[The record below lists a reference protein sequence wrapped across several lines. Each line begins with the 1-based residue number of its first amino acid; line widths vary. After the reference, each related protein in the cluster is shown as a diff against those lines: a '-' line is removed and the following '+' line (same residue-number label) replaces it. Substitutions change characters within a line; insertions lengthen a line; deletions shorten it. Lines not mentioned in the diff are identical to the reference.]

1 MTPEVIVHHPL
12 PNELRVMLEQLG
24 YSPIEVA
31 ASHTR
36 YALVRDGHRVA
47 GDHAAAARSNSP
59 LVEERGLRR
68 QPEGRAATTPS
79 STEPL
84 HNDGKQIEW
93 INIPELARL
102 IGLSKEAVYR
112 LARTDSIPGM
122 VRMGRRLVVNYSF
135 FVTASVSDSSAGG
148 NPSSPP
154 ITPAA

>member
-1 MTPEVIVHHPL
+1 MTPEVIVHHPM
-12 PNELRVMLEQLG
+12 PNELRVTLEQLG
-24 YSPIEVA
+24 YFPIEVA

-36 YALVRDGHRVA
+36 YALVCDGHRVA
-47 GDHAAAARSNSP
+47 EDHAAAARSKSP

-68 QPEGRAATTPS
+68 QPEEREATTPP

-93 INIPELARL
+93 IDIPELARR

-122 VRMGRRLVVNYSF
+122 VRMGRRLVINYSF
-135 FVTASVSDSSAGG
+135 FVTASASGSSTGG
-148 NPSSPP
+148 SPSRPP